1 MTFGVPADDRLL
13 DVTLT
18 AGQTVIDTDFPV
30 LADADLTI
38 VRVRAGVETALVLNT
53 DYSLA
58 DVGELG
64 YKRITLAVAAEASDR
79 VVIRGT
85 RTADRSSNLLSGEMR
100 ASVFNAEYRSLIVLI
115 QELVRDHDLTLR
127 RDPIDDLSV
136 AFELPLKADRL
147 GKFLRF
153 NGVTGAPEMADATT
167 EAPVF
172 RIVTAAP
179 SAGLGN
185 DGDIALWINAADAE
199 HGNVYSKA
207 SGAWSLQGNIRGP
220 AGTAGTGVPAGGALH
235 EVLRKASADD
245 YDVEWGAP
253 SGGGGGTVSDPQGR
267 LTLSSGVPV
276 MTSSIAAAGTVYWTP
291 YRGNVVWLHDGATA
305 WASYELSELS
315 LSLAGLTASRLH
327 DIFLDNNGGTP
338 QLAAVAWTND
348 TTRATALTKQDGRYV
363 LTGATD
369 YLYLGTIY
377 VDGSNQCTHRFGTSA
392 TSGQSAHYGV
402 WNHYNRVLVA
412 ADVGDSTDNWT
423 YNSGVNATWRNANA
437 STHNR
442 VTFVIGV
449 AEDAIMAEYVCFCAA
464 TTSYG
469 DIGIGLNS
477 STVNS
482 GSTGAAPVGVV
493 AWPSSYLA
501 VTPSAGLNYVQ
512 AIERNQTNAGS
523 LTVYGDAGVSGSQY
537 MHLLWKGFA

>member
-38 VRVRAGVETALVLNT
+38 VRVRAGVETALVLDT

-85 RTADRSSNLLSGEMR
+85 RTADRTSNLLSGEMR

-153 NGVTGAPEMADATT
+153 NGVTGAPEVADATT

-179 SAGLGN
+179 GAGLGN
-185 DGDIALWINAADAE
+185 DGDIALWINAADVE

-220 AGTAGTGVPAGGALH
+220 AGPAGTGVPAGGALH

-253 SGGGGGTVSDPQGR
+253 SGGGGGGTVSDPQGR

-276 MTSSIAAAGTVYWTP
+276 MTSSIAGAGTIYWTP
-291 YRGNVVWLHDGATA
+291 YRGNVVWLHDGATT
-305 WASYELSELS
+305 WASYELTELS

-369 YLYLGTIY
+369 HLYLGTIY
-377 VDGSNQCTHRFGTSA
+377 VDGSNQSNFIFGAGS
-392 TSGQSAHYGV
+392 SGGTAGQLDV
-402 WNHYNRVLVA
+402 WNYYNRVEVA
-412 ADVGDSTDNWT
+412 STVHDTTVTWT
-423 YNSGVNATWRNANA
+423 YSTATWRQANNSA
-437 STHNR
+437 GWQN
-442 VTFVIGV
+442 TFVVGV
-449 AEDAIMAEYVCFCAA
+449 NEDAVESWYRNSA
-464 TTSYG
+464 TATASNAY
-469 DIGIGLNS
+469 IGIGINS
-477 STVNS
+477 TTAQAS
-482 GSTGAAPVGVV
+482 GSSVGSMFGSAILNIIAGWYGNFAAGRHYV
-493 AWPSSYLA
+493 A
-501 VTPSAGLNYVQ
+501 
-512 AIERNQTNAGS
+512 AIERANATAGTNTYYSNTGGS
-523 LTVYGDAGVSGSQY
+523 ALSLRFK
-537 MHLLWKGFA
+537 M